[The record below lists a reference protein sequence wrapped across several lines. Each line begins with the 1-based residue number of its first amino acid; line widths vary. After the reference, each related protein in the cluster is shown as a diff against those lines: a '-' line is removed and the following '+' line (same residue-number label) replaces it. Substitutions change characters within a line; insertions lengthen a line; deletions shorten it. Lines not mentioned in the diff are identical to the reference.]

1 MPETP
6 QSAAAPQSPGKGRT
20 FLVRLGSTLFLWAIL
35 SVAFINELDW
45 MFLAILV
52 ILGML
57 GTWEYFKLRDSDVQ
71 NRGFKRLV
79 LACSAVYWTLFSWLS
94 ITHHRD
100 APLWLDAAAL
110 MFMVQATFAVVF
122 CSNLDGER
130 TLQRIFNC
138 IFGFVYTTLMCSYL
152 GRILYLEDVAS
163 RFHILLMVIMVTKF
177 GDMGAYAFGTLFGKH
192 RMIPHI
198 SPAKSWEGFAG
209 AVFTSVA
216 TMACLMYFVPEKLM
230 PLTWGHAMILAP
242 LLCLVGVMGD
252 LAESVLKRCH
262 QIKDSGHKLPGIG
275 GILDLTD
282 SLFFT
287 APVAYFYIKAIGAV
301 A

>member
-1 MPETP
+1 MSATP
-6 QSAAAPQSPGKGRT
+6 PSVTPPSSPSKAKT
-20 FLVRLGSTLFLWAIL
+20 FAVRLGSTLFLWAVM
-35 SVAFINELDW
+35 SVAFVNSLDW
-45 MFLAILV
+45 MFLGILV
-52 ILGML
+52 LLGIG
-57 GTWEYFKLRDSDVQ
+57 GTWEYFRLRSGDVLSAGYM
-71 NRGFKRLV
+71 RLALCASVAYWGGF
-79 LACSAVYWTLFSWLS
+79 AWLS
-94 ITHHRD
+94 VTHHRD
-100 APLWLDAAAL
+100 APLWLDAVAL
-110 MFMVQATFAVVF
+110 IMMVQATFAVVF

-130 TLQRIFNC
+130 TLIRIFNC
-138 IFGFVYTTLMCSYL
+138 VFGFLYTTLMISYL
-152 GRILYLEDVAS
+152 GRILYLEGVAS
-163 RFHILLMVIMVTKF
+163 RFHLLLMVIMVTKF
-177 GDMGAYAFGTLFGKH
+177 CDMGAYAFGTVFGKH

-209 AVFTSVA
+209 AIFTSFL
-216 TMACLMYFVPEKLM
+216 TMAILMWWIPEKLL

-242 LLCLVGVMGD
+242 LLCILAVMGD

-287 APVAYFYIKAIGAV
+287 APVVYFYLKALGAG